1 MLETALSIALALITL
16 AWVLNLYRL
25 IIGPSLPDRVL
36 ALDTMYINSI
46 ALIVVYGI
54 QVDSKLYFEAAMLI
68 ALIGFVSTVAV
79 AKYVTRGDI
88 IE

>member
-1 MLETALSIALALITL
+1 MLETAISIALALITL

-54 QVDSKLYFEAAMLI
+54 QVDIKLYFEAAMLI
-68 ALIGFVSTVAV
+68 AQIGRAHV
-79 AKYVTRGDI
+79 
-88 IE
+88 